1 METKLEKTKKKKPYL
16 IFGHEVKLVWGSIS
30 TKQCYMLL
38 SDPHNNLL
46 RAYDSFHYI
55 EWKTSPEKLG
65 YGDVAGK
72 TRART

>member
-1 METKLEKTKKKKPYL
+1 
-16 IFGHEVKLVWGSIS
+16 
-30 TKQCYMLL
+30 MLL